1 MSSLTSIIIPAYNQA
16 PFVKACVESMLAQ
29 THNEKEIIVVDDGST
44 DDTQRVLAPYAQH
57 IHLLRQQNQGVSAAR
72 NYGFAASHGKFV
84 LFIDADDYADRQQL
98 VLLLRL
104 LENNPGA
111 GAAFSSYAYV
121 DADNR
126 LLRKLFLRGS
136 RQPLKDLLLRN
147 LQLPSPGGVL
157 IRREVFERVGG
168 FDTSMSPAADFDLW
182 LRIAQ
187 FGYDFECADD
197 VLFFYC
203 IQNTSMSSRVDR
215 MEDDLM
221 RSLDKVFE
229 SSARHA
235 EIEQLKSFSYAR
247 THLENAAR
255 YIRTEDIRSAVDR
268 MQQALRLKTRATTS
282 IDEMLSWIAHSAR
295 DPRTPDATKFIECV
309 FDNLPHESQQLRM
322 YRSRAHGMYHTISL
336 FEADQIKRHDKA
348 RQHIV
353 PAIFQ
358 NPSNWRNKGFWRICL
373 RAMLA

>member
-16 PFVKACVESMLAQ
+16 SFVKACVESMLAQ

-44 DDTQRVLAPYAQH
+44 DDTERVLAPYAQH
-57 IHLLRQQNQGVSAAR
+57 IHLIRQENQGVSAAR
-72 NYGFAASHGKFV
+72 NNGFAASHGKFA

-98 VLLLRL
+98 ELLLRL

-121 DADNR
+121 DTDNR

-147 LQLPSPGGVL
+147 LQLPSTGGVL
-157 IRREVFERVGG
+157 IRREAFERVGG

-187 FGYDFECADD
+187 FGYDFECASD
-197 VLFFYC
+197 VLFFYR
-203 IQNTSMSSRVDR
+203 IQPLSMSSRVDR

-229 SSARHA
+229 SSERHA
-235 EIEQLKSFSYAR
+235 EIDQLKSLSYAR

-255 YIRTEDIRSAVDR
+255 YFRTEDIRSAVDR
-268 MQQALRLKTRATTS
+268 MQQALQLKTRATSS

-295 DPRTPDATKFIECV
+295 DPRTPDATRFIERV
-309 FDNLPHESQQLRM
+309 FDHLPTEAQRLRM
-322 YRSRAHGMYHTISL
+322 NKAQALGMYHTISL
-336 FEADQIKRHDKA
+336 FEADQMKQHDEA
-348 RQHIV
+348 RRHIV
-353 PAIFQ
+353 SAIFQ
-358 NPSNWRNKGFWRICL
+358 NPSNWSNRGFWRICL

>member
-1 MSSLTSIIIPAYNQA
+1 MSSLISIIIPAYNQA
-16 PFVKACVESMLAQ
+16 AFVTACVESMLAQ

-44 DDTQRVLAPYAQH
+44 DDTERVLAPYAQQ
-57 IHLLRQQNQGVSAAR
+57 IHLIRQQNQGVSAAR
-72 NYGFAASHGKFV
+72 NNGFAASHGKFV

-98 VLLLRL
+98 ESLLRL

-136 RQPLKDLLLRN
+136 RQPLKDLLSRN
-147 LQLPSPGGVL
+147 LQLPSTGGVL

-187 FGYDFECADD
+187 FGYDFECASD
-197 VLFFYC
+197 VLFYYR
-203 IQNTSMSSRVDR
+203 IQPLSMSSRVDR

-229 SSARHA
+229 SSERDA
-235 EIEQLKSFSYAR
+235 ETEQLKSLSYAR

-268 MQQALRLKTRATTS
+268 MQQAVRLKTHATSS
-282 IDEMLSWIAHSAR
+282 IDAMLNWIAHSAR
-295 DPRTPDATKFIECV
+295 DPRTPDATRFIERV
-309 FDNLPHESQQLRM
+309 FEHLPDEAQQLRM
-322 YRSRAHGMYHTISL
+322 YKSRALGMYHTISL
-336 FEADQIKRHDKA
+336 FEADQMKQSIKA
-348 RQHIV
+348 RQHIF
-353 PAIFQ
+353 PAIIR